1 MMTEIDS
8 LWAGLAEALTMPT
21 WAVLMLKTTLLLT
34 LAWFLHVALARFN
47 PRWRVLLWRGTA
59 CGVMLVAVWSFGL
72 PVVEVGIPMPETTFA
87 VPVVPSEPVGVEE
100 VAFKPIPPD
109 AVVSRE
115 MSMPIDPPPT
125 APRTPAV
132 TVPTETST
140 ANRASIPWRTVLLIL
155 WPLGI
160 TALALRLFAGH
171 ARLSRHLARSCTS
184 APDSILA
191 EVRRL
196 AADLGCRRRIRVLQS
211 PKFTIPFI
219 FGILRP
225 VLVLPEKMCRAD
237 YTSRLPGI
245 LAHELSH
252 VRSADFAWNLIL
264 QAVSIPLWFHPL
276 AWRIASAHRR
286 ACDAVCDAV
295 SASYLG
301 DVRSYC
307 RTLAK
312 VALED
317 AASATFPAVGLA
329 MARRCDVRRR
339 VAALERAVFAAPL
352 RRRVVAATVVLGLLG
367 AVLLAGVGLTRAEVA
382 AETEKEVVEESA
394 KGEVSE
400 AGGGPAKV
408 QVEGTVRDPKG
419 RPVAGALVGRFVTY
433 TQLDYPVTTTDE
445 KGRYRLPPC
454 KPGEY
459 TLAVVKKGYAPGSRR
474 LEVDSNRR
482 TFDLSLV
489 EGKPIRIKVVDT
501 EGKPLPGAAVLT
513 AIDRET
519 LSLDGKYDRESK
531 SRRSLETD
539 SEGRWGRLWLPGES
553 LWFVIRKEGYEK
565 VNVTLGP
572 SEEEHLV
579 TLNEG
584 GWAVSGR
591 VTDGETNE
599 PVTEFRLVEGHWGR
613 SEDDEIRWRE
623 DLAVQDKEGKY
634 RNSWNIA
641 GNPQRA
647 IRIEADGYL
656 PSEPR
661 RIGTDEREVTF
672 HVGLR
677 KGTPIAGIVRG
688 PDGTP
693 AAGVPVTMVTADRR
707 VRFENNAR
715 SSYAPLPTVQTG
727 ADGRFTLPPRAEPYV
742 LVAFREDGFAKVES
756 REDTANIKLHR
767 WARVE
772 GTFRIGGRAAAEEEI
787 TLKIGAPLSNRKDPT
802 PFERI
807 AERLTFDYKT
817 RTDSEGRFVFDRV
830 APEKGRITRY
840 LTQQRGRASVGIPT
854 YTAEVELSPGETAH
868 VDLSR
873 AGRPIVGR
881 LAVPPAIEQKP
892 DWNCASASL
901 TPAERTPD
909 DFTYAAAVRVDGTF
923 VFDDVPAGK
932 YELNVHLESL
942 PPTGKTGFGDEIAG
956 LTKAV
961 SVAEMPGGRSDEAM
975 DLGELVLEA
984 VKGADAKES
993 APDERAP
1000 DERKTEVGAS
1010 EENAPPE
1017 AKKETSRP
1025 PTRSVRVLTVDPNG
1039 KPLAD
1044 VGVTVRA
1051 MTDVPHGPDRYKTNE
1066 EGIAVIETPILE
1078 EMKNLQILL
1087 HTPRRVTVGG
1097 SWDCRNLDLKNI
1109 PDRFTATLEPGT
1121 TFGGVVR
1128 DEAGRPV
1135 TGAKVTVDG
1144 RKRAPD
1150 GVLWWSIHD
1159 TSETDAEGKWRCE
1172 QIPAD
1177 LEGFDVSVEVRHR
1190 EYVNGPA
1197 VDLRQFSVEEL
1208 RAGTAVL
1215 TVRPGIVVTGTV
1227 RGPKGRPLPGALV
1240 GLFVDPMRA
1249 PSVEAITDE
1258 KGAYR
1263 LPGCEPGEYTLA
1275 VAAEGYAPGSREA
1288 EVAADKKTF
1297 DLSVVEG
1304 KPIRIRVLD
1313 DEGNPLSGAAVD
1325 TIGLSAGSLLDYR
1338 LAAQSGKGPDPR
1350 TDDEGRWSRLWIPK
1364 EKPQVSI
1371 HKDGYERVE
1380 KVLSPGDEEHVV
1392 TLRKGGWTI
1401 AGRVT
1406 NAETGEPVTEF
1417 RLVEKFW
1424 LGVEEMDF
1432 LWRDGFRVRNENGE
1446 YRKTWNT
1453 SGEGRRVVRIE
1464 AERFLPCQPRH
1475 LKVDERYATFD
1486 VKLRPADP
1494 VTGTVR
1500 DPEGNPAADVEV
1512 VLVTATRGVN
1522 LNNGSVGELH
1532 LHLSA
1537 RTGPDGKFSLPPQD
1551 EPYVLLALDK
1561 RGFGEVT
1568 GGEGANDITI
1578 RPWARLEGTFSLRGK
1593 PKTNEAIRLHFHEP
1607 RRQRQ
1612 DLSALERI
1620 RERIVLDYRIQTDA
1634 QGRFQFDRLF
1644 PGKGSVM
1651 RCVVRKEGSG
1661 SLWSTTHQAEVEF
1674 VSGKTA
1680 RVDLGRGGK
1689 TVTGKFT
1696 LSDGV
1701 KGTPDWARAT
1711 VTLGPWVEPPRP
1723 TAYLND
1729 PAVRENRPGRQ
1740 LYQEWLETPE
1750 GKTHQTLVDEFNAR
1764 PRGYAYYGKVESD
1777 GSFYFDNIRPGEYQ
1791 LRAEAPTDRTIA
1803 SCSRVFTVSKRS
1815 ERGDDEAVDLGTV
1828 ELKGVERRADGVNTK
1843 ETAPAKRSAAEQK
1856 TDRGTI
1862 SSRVVD
1868 HE

>member
-1 MMTEIDS
+1 MINAIDS
-8 LWAGLAEALTMPT
+8 LWV
-21 WAVLMLKTTLLLT
+21 VLPVKTTLLLT

-72 PVVEVGIPMPETTFA
+72 PVVEVGIPMPETTSA
-87 VPVVPSEPVGVEE
+87 VPVFPSEPVGVEE
-100 VAFKPIPPD
+100 VAFKPIPPG
-109 AVVSRE
+109 AVFSRE
-115 MSMPIDPPPT
+115 MSMSIDPPPA

-140 ANRASIPWRTVLLIL
+140 ANRASIPWQTVLLLI
-155 WPLGI
+155 WSLGFA
-160 TALALRLFAGH
+160 ALTFRLAVGH
-171 ARLSRHLARSCTS
+171 LRLSRHLARSCTP
-184 APDSILA
+184 APEPILTQ
-191 EVRRL
+191 VRRI
-196 AADLGCRRRIRVLQS
+196 AADLGCRLPIRVLQS

-219 FGILRP
+219 FGVFRP

-237 YTSRLPGI
+237 YASRLPGI

-252 VRSADFAWNLIL
+252 VRSSDFAWNLIL
-264 QAVSIPLWFHPL
+264 RAVSIPLWFHPL
-276 AWRIASAHRR
+276 AWRIASAHRA

-317 AASATFPAVGLA
+317 ATSATFPAVGLA
-329 MARRCDVRRR
+329 MARRCEVRRR
-339 VAALERAVFAAPL
+339 VAALERAVFATPL
-352 RRRVVAATVVLGLLG
+352 RRRAVAATVVLGLLG

-591 VTDGETNE
+591 VTDGETNQ
-599 PVTEFRLVEGHWGR
+599 PVTKFRLVEGHWGG
-613 SEDDEIRWRE
+613 SDDNEIRWRDDSAVE
-623 DLAVQDKEGKY
+623 DKDGEY
-634 RNSWNIA
+634 RASWNNA
-641 GNPQRA
+641 GNPRRA

-677 KGTPIAGIVRG
+677 KGTLIAGIVRG

-693 AAGVPVTMVTADRR
+693 AAGVAVTMVTADRR

-727 ADGRFTLPPRAEPYV
+727 ADGRFTLPPRAEPYL

-772 GTFRIGGRAAAEEEI
+772 GTFRIGGRAATEEEI

-901 TPAERTPD
+901 TPAERNPD

-923 VFDDVPAGK
+923 VFDDIPAGD

-956 LTKAV
+956 LTKDV
-961 SVAEMPGGRSDEAM
+961 TVAEMAGGRSDEAL
-975 DLGELVLEA
+975 DLGELVLEP
-984 VKGADAKES
+984 VKGTATNGANTEKAAPAKES
-993 APDERAP
+993 AAAQ
-1000 DERKTEVGAS
+1000 KTDGGTRTGRIVDRDT
-1010 EENAPPE
+1010 EE
-1017 AKKETSRP
+1017 P
-1025 PTRSVRVLTVDPNG
+1025 PTRG
-1039 KPLAD
+1039 
-1044 VGVTVRA
+1044 
-1051 MTDVPHGPDRYKTNE
+1051 
-1066 EGIAVIETPILE
+1066 TPI
-1078 EMKNLQILL
+1078 
-1087 HTPRRVTVGG
+1087 
-1097 SWDCRNLDLKNI
+1097 
-1109 PDRFTATLEPGT
+1109 
-1121 TFGGVVR
+1121 
-1128 DEAGRPV
+1128 
-1135 TGAKVTVDG
+1135 
-1144 RKRAPD
+1144 
-1150 GVLWWSIHD
+1150 
-1159 TSETDAEGKWRCE
+1159 
-1172 QIPAD
+1172 
-1177 LEGFDVSVEVRHR
+1177 
-1190 EYVNGPA
+1190 
-1197 VDLRQFSVEEL
+1197 
-1208 RAGTAVL
+1208 
-1215 TVRPGIVVTGTV
+1215 TGTV
-1227 RGPKGRPLPGALV
+1227 RTHDGKA
-1240 GLFVDPMRA
+1240 
-1249 PSVEAITDE
+1249 
-1258 KGAYR
+1258 
-1263 LPGCEPGEYTLA
+1263 
-1275 VAAEGYAPGSREA
+1275 
-1288 EVAADKKTF
+1288 
-1297 DLSVVEG
+1297 VEG
-1304 KPIRIRVLD
+1304 
-1313 DEGNPLSGAAVD
+1313 A
-1325 TIGLSAGSLLDYR
+1325 
-1338 LAAQSGKGPDPR
+1338 
-1350 TDDEGRWSRLWIPK
+1350 
-1364 EKPQVSI
+1364 
-1371 HKDGYERVE
+1371 
-1380 KVLSPGDEEHVV
+1380 
-1392 TLRKGGWTI
+1392 
-1401 AGRVT
+1401 
-1406 NAETGEPVTEF
+1406 
-1417 RLVEKFW
+1417 
-1424 LGVEEMDF
+1424 
-1432 LWRDGFRVRNENGE
+1432 
-1446 YRKTWNT
+1446 
-1453 SGEGRRVVRIE
+1453 
-1464 AERFLPCQPRH
+1464 
-1475 LKVDERYATFD
+1475 
-1486 VKLRPADP
+1486 
-1494 VTGTVR
+1494 
-1500 DPEGNPAADVEV
+1500 EV
-1512 VLVTATRGVN
+1512 VLRTGARRPEIREGRLRATKSDR
-1522 LNNGSVGELH
+1522 
-1532 LHLSA
+1532 SA
-1537 RTGPDGKFSLPPQD
+1537 RTDSDGRFRLPACREAYSLFALAD
-1551 EPYVLLALDK
+1551 E
-1561 RGFGEVT
+1561 GFGLS
-1568 GGEGANDITI
+1568 EGDNRTSDIVLH
-1578 RPWARLEGTFSLRGK
+1578 PWARLEG
-1593 PKTNEAIRLHFHEP
+1593 
-1607 RRQRQ
+1607 
-1612 DLSALERI
+1612 
-1620 RERIVLDYRIQTDA
+1620 
-1634 QGRFQFDRLF
+1634 
-1644 PGKGSVM
+1644 
-1651 RCVVRKEGSG
+1651 VVRIGGRPAAGKV
-1661 SLWSTTHQAEVEF
+1661 VEF
-1674 VSGKTA
+1674 VPKSRTAKDVKRFPEDRITDACHLAYWTKTDLEGRFAFERVVPGRGSLARLLARERDRQTSWIPEHRTEVELPAGKTT
-1680 RVDLGRGGK
+1680 RVDLARDGRPVIGRLKVPPEK
-1689 TVTGKFT
+1689 TPASGWECMSVSIRAAGPRKPESPPYMGSLAQNARFEFT
-1696 LSDGV
+1696 DIPAGRYVLNAWLEGPAPPGQIDRGRL
-1701 KGTPDWARAT
+1701 RAT
-1711 VTLGPWVEPPRP
+1711 ISHEFTIPPILEGRTDSPLDLGELR
-1723 TAYLND
+1723 TEASH
-1729 PAVRENRPGRQ
+1729 E
-1740 LYQEWLETPE
+1740 
-1750 GKTHQTLVDEFNAR
+1750 AR
-1764 PRGYAYYGKVESD
+1764 PV
-1777 GSFYFDNIRPGEYQ
+1777 
-1791 LRAEAPTDRTIA
+1791 
-1803 SCSRVFTVSKRS
+1803 
-1815 ERGDDEAVDLGTV
+1815 
-1828 ELKGVERRADGVNTK
+1828 
-1843 ETAPAKRSAAEQK
+1843 APAP
-1856 TDRGTI
+1856 I
-1862 SSRVVD
+1862 SRTASL
-1868 HE
+1868 